1 MTSEDNKFNYIAAKY
16 SNGTDMEGNVVPN
29 CTIIATRPDGNLS
42 YFPADN
48 NNPNYAYIKA
58 KHDDTNDSFT
68 IKDAD

>member
-1 MTSEDNKFNYIAAKY
+1 MIDENSKFNYISAKY
-16 SNGTDMEGNVVPN
+16 VHGTDVEGNVINN
-29 CTIIATRPDGNLS
+29 CIITATRPDGNFS

-58 KHDDTNDSFT
+58 RHDDTDDSFT